1 MGRTHSSLLP
11 PAGGVPASH
20 LSAPFRANPPFSCRS
35 QYDKAR
41 NFTQLINLMY
51 NDAAPALVV
60 YAASEADVQA
70 AVRFAAQRRRP
81 LCVRS
86 GGHDSTG
93 ASICDKGVV
102 VDISQMNQ
110 VGSLWC

>member
-1 MGRTHSSLLP
+1 
-11 PAGGVPASH
+11 
-20 LSAPFRANPPFSCRS
+20 
-35 QYDKAR
+35 
-41 NFTQLINLMY
+41 MY